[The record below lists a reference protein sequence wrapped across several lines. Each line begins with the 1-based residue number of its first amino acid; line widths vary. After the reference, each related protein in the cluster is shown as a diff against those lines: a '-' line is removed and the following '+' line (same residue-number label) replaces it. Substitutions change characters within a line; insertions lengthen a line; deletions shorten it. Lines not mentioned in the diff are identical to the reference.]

1 MLWKTHIWIAYKILN
16 KLGLPTLSSEA
27 NQLREGSIAPD
38 KWKDYP
44 HHYSKSRSIKK
55 YILEA
60 RKFFLLGDL
69 SSAYFHLGVVLHYIQ
84 DSYTSLSPFHE
95 DRFKWEQEIQ
105 QACFV
110 ENLED
115 LVRSTFR
122 DYEHIIEEYMER
134 IKELSSEIEGKE
146 KTLQIATLPGQTE
159 HAYWGTSLE
168 GSPNVDLNFA
178 YRVSLLISKSVLG
191 SKTNHELQEKL
202 ENILKSYQKKLNKT
216 EILSVEEIIEVIK
229 KRNDLEKRKNQK
241 GVLRIIKGALWF
253 RIWRCNFRVK
263 KNLRDYENKK
273 HLERVADE
281 YISKIEE
288 VNSPYHGWYNIFSPQ
303 IELDT
308 VKNELLTL
316 SEASKNFGINETD
329 IDHFIEKKQ
338 ISCYTI
344 QENNFIRKSEFEEIL
359 KSKNND
365 APLKNN

>member
-1 MLWKTHIWIAYKILN
+1 MLWKTHIRIANKILN

-27 NQLREGSIAPD
+27 NQLREGSITPD

-44 HHYSKSRSIKK
+44 HHHSKSKSIKK
-55 YILEA
+55 YVLEA
-60 RKFFLLGDL
+60 RKSFLLGDL
-69 SSAYFHLGVVLHYIQ
+69 SSAYFQLGVVLHYIQ
-84 DSYTSLSPFHE
+84 DSYTSLSPFIE
-95 DRFKWEQEIQ
+95 DQVQWEQEIQ
-105 QACFV
+105 QASFV

-122 DYEHIIEEYMER
+122 DYEHKIEKYMER

-146 KTLQIATLPGQTE
+146 KTLQIATLPDQTE

-178 YRVSLLISKSVLG
+178 YKVSLLISKSVLG
-191 SKTNHELQEKL
+191 NKTNHELQENL
-202 ENILKSYQKKLNKT
+202 ENILKSYQKKLKKN
-216 EILSVEEIIEVIK
+216 EILSVEEIINIIK

-241 GVLRIIKGALWF
+241 GILRIIKAVFWF
-253 RIWRCNFRVK
+253 RILRCNSRVK
-263 KNLRDYENKK
+263 KKLRNYENQK

-303 IELDT
+303 IELST

-329 IDHFIEKKQ
+329 INHFIEKKQ

-344 QENNFIRKSEFEEIL
+344 KERNFIRTSEFEEIL
-359 KSKNND
+359 KKKNY
-365 APLKNN
+365 APLKTMD